1 MTFAFYFVNLLKIMV
16 NKNLSTKCFILQA
29 LRKSS
34 TPVSGESIAQECGLS
49 RTAVWKAVQ
58 ALVSSGYGIESV
70 ANGYV
75 LQKDLADSI
84 CPWEFGAK
92 ENLFCYYG
100 TTDSTMVQAR
110 KVVQEIQS
118 GEKLKIVIADKQTK
132 GVGQKGRS
140 WKTTK
145 GSLAFTMVTKSD
157 LPILY
162 SRRTVMAC
170 QIALVNVLRKNSG
183 RNFFV
188 RWPNDVWS
196 EEGKVCGVLDELYS
210 SGGICSWQNLG
221 VGINVSSRPSIQN
234 TDSVFKKAEPGIRRK
249 IIGDFITEF
258 ELVKKEIASDTEII
272 APHWNSLC
280 MDRKKEFY
288 AKDCGIKMKFIGIDS
303 YGSAIVEKDSVCRTI
318 PFGTFSFEKN

>member
-1 MTFAFYFVNLLKIMV
+1 MV
-16 NKNLSTKCFILQA
+16 NKNLSTKYFILQA

-34 TPVSGESIAQECGLS
+34 TPVSGESIALQSGVS

-58 ALVSSGYGIESV
+58 ALVSSGYGIESL

-75 LQKDLADSI
+75 LQKDLPDSI

-110 KVVQEIQS
+110 KLVQGIQP
-118 GEKLKIVIADKQTK
+118 GEKLKIVIADKQTR

-145 GSLAFTMVTKSD
+145 GSLAFTLVTKSD

-170 QIALVNVLRKNSG
+170 QIALVNVLKKNSG
-183 RNFFV
+183 RQFFV

-196 EEGKVCGVLDELYS
+196 SEGKVCGVLDELYS
-210 SGGICSWQNLG
+210 SGGICSWQNLW
-221 VGINVSSRPSIQN
+221 VGINVSSRPSIQK
-234 TDSVFKKAEPGIRRK
+234 TDSVFKKAEAGIRRK

-258 ELVKKEIASDTEII
+258 DLLKDELASGTENL
-272 APHWNSLC
+272 ARHWNSLC
-280 MDRKKEFY
+280 MDKEKEFR
-288 AKDCGIKMKFIGIDS
+288 AKDSGVKVKFLGIDS
-303 YGSAIVEKDSVCRTI
+303 YGSAMVEKDSVCKAI
-318 PFGTFSFEKN
+318 PFGSFSFEKK

>member
-1 MTFAFYFVNLLKIMV
+1 
-16 NKNLSTKCFILQA
+16 
-29 LRKSS
+29 
-34 TPVSGESIAQECGLS
+34 
-49 RTAVWKAVQ
+49 
-58 ALVSSGYGIESV
+58 
-70 ANGYV
+70 
-75 LQKDLADSI
+75 
-84 CPWEFGAK
+84 
-92 ENLFCYYG
+92 
-100 TTDSTMVQAR
+100 
-110 KVVQEIQS
+110 
-118 GEKLKIVIADKQTK
+118 ADKQTK

-145 GSLAFTMVTKSD
+145 GSLAFTLVTKSD

-221 VGINVSSRPSIQN
+221 VGINVSSRPSIQK

-258 ELVKKEIASDTEII
+258 ELVKKEIASDTENI
-272 APHWNSLC
+272 ALHWNSLC

-288 AKDCGIKMKFIGIDS
+288 AKDSGVKMKFIGIDS